1 MSTDRLRIL
10 ILNQYFHPD
19 SSATSQLLTECCEDL
34 SERHEVYV
42 VTGRP
47 SYDPSTA
54 TTSSGLISHERYGRI
69 HVERVWSTT
78 FHRSSRVGRVC
89 NYLTYLTT
97 SVLGGFSV
105 RKPDVVVSMT
115 DPPPIGVVGALIAR
129 VRRLPF
135 VLISQDIHP
144 EVAVLVGALKSPVIV
159 RTLRAATSFL
169 LRSATRVVSIG
180 RDMSERLAGRGVPAS
195 KIVLIPNWADG
206 RLITPLDRPSH
217 LREREGW
224 QDRFVVMHSGNVGM
238 SQGLDRLVAAA
249 AELRAL
255 PEVLVAI
262 VGEGSAKAA
271 LQEDVAHRG
280 LENVVFLPY
289 QPKEELSD
297 SLGAADVHV
306 VGLQEGLAGYVVPS
320 KVYGILAAGKPLIAA
335 VEDGAEPACVVA
347 EERCGVSVRPGD
359 AQALA
364 QAIRELSAL
373 SVDERQAMGLRGR
386 TALEERYG
394 RERASAAYER
404 LLTGVV
410 RTTSRN

>member
-1 MSTDRLRIL
+1 
-10 ILNQYFHPD
+10 
-19 SSATSQLLTECCEDL
+19 
-34 SERHEVYV
+34 
-42 VTGRP
+42 
-47 SYDPSTA
+47 
-54 TTSSGLISHERYGRI
+54 
-69 HVERVWSTT
+69 
-78 FHRSSRVGRVC
+78 
-89 NYLTYLTT
+89 
-97 SVLGGFSV
+97 
-105 RKPDVVVSMT
+105 
-115 DPPPIGVVGALIAR
+115 
-129 VRRLPF
+129 
-135 VLISQDIHP
+135 
-144 EVAVLVGALKSPVIV
+144 
-159 RTLRAATSFL
+159 
-169 LRSATRVVSIG
+169 
-180 RDMSERLAGRGVPAS
+180 
-195 KIVLIPNWADG
+195 
-206 RLITPLDRPSH
+206 
-217 LREREGW
+217 
-224 QDRFVVMHSGNVGM
+224 VMHSGNVGM

-335 VEDGAEPACVVA
+335 VEDGAEPARVVA

-359 AQALA
+359 TQALA

-410 RTTSRN
+410 RTTSRD